1 MEKTITIKFSTG
13 KEIQLTESEYEE
25 LKNGFQERKEI
36 PIPDYPHYWWPYYP
50 ANTPWVGTGK
60 AFWIADRTGILC

>member
-25 LKNGFQERKEI
+25 LNQGKHDKQQTQ
-36 PIPDYPHYWWPYYP
+36 IPDYPHYWWPYYP
-50 ANTPWVGTGK
+50 TNTPWVGTGK
-60 AFWIADRTGILC
+60 PFWIASPEGTFV